1 MSLLAGGTGLNLIG
15 ARNHVFLSDQYWNPQ
30 VEAQAGDRIYRV
42 GQKKEVHVFESL

>member
-1 MSLLAGGTGLNLIG
+1 VSLLAGETELNLIG
-15 ARNHVFLSDQYWNPQ
+15 PANHLFLSDQNWNPQ

>member
-1 MSLLAGGTGLNLIG
+1 LLAGGTGLNLIG
-15 ARNHVFLSDQYWNPQ
+15 PANHLFLSDQNWNPQ